1 MCVLKS
7 LGITQGFVAA
17 QKESKDVTDKDLLT
31 MGGVSELFDQLK
43 WVLDIDFGYTRAKNS
58 AGGIYRFTEFFEPE
72 PAVMVIELKEEA
84 KEIHL

>member
-1 MCVLKS
+1 
-7 LGITQGFVAA
+7 
-17 QKESKDVTDKDLLT
+17 

-43 WVLDIDFGYTRAKNS
+43 WVLDIDFGYTRAKNTS
-58 AGGIYRFTEFFEPE
+58 GGIYRFTEFFEPE

>member
-1 MCVLKS
+1 MRLSAVEKRIGGQNGEGKLLHTSFVCNTGFMCVLKS

-43 WVLDIDFGYTRAKNS
+43 WILDIAIDFGM
-58 AGGIYRFTEFFEPE
+58 GMDG
-72 PAVMVIELKEEA
+72 
-84 KEIHL
+84 